1 MCNLFELTHVP
12 ACGKTAVSGSTIENK
27 NEKNSNKVKDYR
39 CNHNIIDR
47 DNDGYVRCKSC
58 EEIMDVSTYYR

>member
-1 MCNLFELTHVP
+1 MNNLEQKP
-12 ACGKTAVSGSTIENK
+12 QPRQADVSGSKIENK

-58 EEIMDVSTYYR
+58 KEIMDVSTYYR

>member
-1 MCNLFELTHVP
+1 MCHLFKLAHILPT
-12 ACGKTAVSGSTIENK
+12 CGKTAVIGSTIENK
-27 NEKNSNKVKDYR
+27 NEKNSNNAKEYR

-58 EEIMDVSTYYR
+58 KEIVE